1 MGENIA
7 RPGRRPQVGDHA
19 WVVSISRKWT
29 EGHTKHARP
38 DSRPQA
44 ENQVLVVSISRK
56 WTERFERPLAPHRIG
71 QKHARP
77 NSRPQKGIQNMPV
90 PRIGFKPM
98 RMHGSHSF
106 QRNE

>member
-29 EGHTKHARP
+29 E
-38 DSRPQA
+38 
-44 ENQVLVVSISRK
+44 
-56 WTERFERPLAPHRIG
+56 RFERPLAPHRIG

-77 NSRPQKGIQNMPV
+77 DSRPQKGIQSMPV